1 MSMIETFPVGLNEFI
16 LVPKQSTWTPSSDAL
31 NDDLLSLQKCFD
43 PSWLMAENLITH
55 TASGRGLVYFFFIL
69 GENCVLRHY
78 YRGGLVAK
86 LSNDAFLF
94 KQTQQSRPYKEL
106 NLLATLHA
114 AGLNVPKPIA
124 ARIKHTSFTYT
135 ADVITGTIPRA
146 QELHEYI
153 LQQALQQAVWE
164 RIGVTLRK
172 MHDLQ
177 ACHYDINV
185 KNVLLQAPA
194 YRQEKTVAREAYNG
208 ETSDPLVKAQDNTDN
223 ADEQSI
229 TIYLL
234 DFDGCAIRNGDK
246 WKRANLVRFKRSLEK
261 QRAKYSP
268 YYYDESCWTS
278 IERGYQS

>member
-1 MSMIETFPVGLNEFI
+1 MSMIETFPMGLNEFI

>member
-1 MSMIETFPVGLNEFI
+1 MIETFPMGLNEFI
-16 LVPKQSTWTPSSDAL
+16 LVPKQSSWTPCSDTL
-31 NDDLLSLQKCFD
+31 NDDLVSIQKCFD
-43 PSWLMAENLITH
+43 FSWLMTEDLITH

-86 LSNDAFLF
+86 LSNDTFLL

-114 AGLNVPKPIA
+114 GGLNVPKPIA
-124 ARIKHTSFTYT
+124 ARLKSTSFTYT
-135 ADVITGTIPRA
+135 ADIITGTIPRA

-153 LQQALQQAVWE
+153 LQRTLQQAVWE
-164 RIGVTLRK
+164 KIGVTLRK

-185 KNVLLQAPA
+185 KNVLLQTPP
-194 YRQEKTVAREAYNG
+194 YRQEKTEVSEANNSD
-208 ETSDPLVKAQDNTDN
+208 TSEPLVKTQGNTEN
-223 ADEQSI
+223 AGEQNI

-268 YYYDESCWTS
+268 YYYDEACWTS